1 MGKKVA
7 GFRQSE
13 ATGTCSGK
21 RIPFRLSEENIDFY
35 PQKMSRGSLIAD

>member
-13 ATGTCSGK
+13 ATGTCRGNAN
-21 RIPFRLSEENIDFY
+21 LSAFQRKALTFPPNREQGRFDAE
-35 PQKMSRGSLIAD
+35 